1 MTDKGDTCRPNQMQE
16 IDSVTDKECK
26 AAGEGLNM
34 PWENVTEGEKLQ
46 WDGPGAHSACLITN
60 HSVLT
65 VLRNPEPFKTN
76 TNLHYQ
82 AICRTP
88 GNILNL
94 QSNIKFRNIYHNK
107 GSRLV
112 LQL

>member
-1 MTDKGDTCRPNQMQE
+1 MQE

-26 AAGEGLNM
+26 AAGEGFNL

-60 HSVLT
+60 HSVPT
-65 VLRNPEPFKTN
+65 VLRNPEPFKTR

-82 AICRTP
+82 AICRTS
-88 GNILNL
+88 GNVLNL
-94 QSNIKFRNIYHNK
+94 QIQHQVQEYK